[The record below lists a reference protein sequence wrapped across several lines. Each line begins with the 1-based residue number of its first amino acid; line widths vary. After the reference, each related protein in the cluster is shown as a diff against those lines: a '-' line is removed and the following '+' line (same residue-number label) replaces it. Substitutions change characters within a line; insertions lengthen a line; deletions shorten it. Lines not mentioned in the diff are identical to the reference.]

1 MNNDLRK
8 IEFYR
13 RYLMHYCAMIA
24 RSAQDDEII
33 IDLINGKGDSE
44 IYSELR
50 KVIDVDW
57 HYFYGRH
64 E

>member
-1 MNNDLRK
+1 MTIDRHK

-13 RYLMHYCAMIA
+13 RYFVHYCAMIA
-24 RSAQDDEII
+24 RSAQDDETI
-33 IDLINGKGDSE
+33 IDLINGKGESE
-44 IYSELR
+44 IYSELQ

-57 HYFYGRH
+57 RYFYGRR